1 MSNFSM
7 TNNAH
12 SVTAKY
18 YVADEGEIMRLPS
31 TYSSIEDAARHVHKL
46 LNNKYVITSPLRK
59 TVTRNMQVNS
69 ERVTLTNYAG
79 EVTRNNLTR
88 RVYVTIASKH
98 V

>member
-1 MSNFSM
+1 M
-7 TNNAH
+7 TNFNTTNPAH

-46 LNNKYVITSPLRK
+46 LNNKYVIASPLRK
-59 TVTRNMQVNS
+59 TITRNMQVNS

-79 EVTRNNLTR
+79 EIKHNNLTR
-88 RVYVTIASKH
+88 RVYVTITSKH